1 MKIISNF
8 SNYSSVNFHQIYWMY
23 VRISYTHAIK
33 VLYCARCRTDTVH
46 IAAVGVYIIKYLLPR
61 VVCNYDICGE
71 IMLNQTCVLFALS
84 SLVLQPAQYDCAAHT
99 ARGWRGTDEIY
110 ATRGENWMQSIPL
123 LIIWMVFGFVFEEA
137 MRVSITAQTHTYT
150 SHGWLNNWTYTG
162 RPVELSR
169 ASRTMWLLSATI
181 IQDAF
186 GYGCWV
192 VCLLRLH
199 EQNRIL
205 PDYREPECC

>member
-1 MKIISNF
+1 MWWDYAQPNMCTICIEF
-8 SNYSSVNFHQIYWMY
+8 
-23 VRISYTHAIK
+23 T
-33 VLYCARCRTDTVH
+33 CAATRTIRLCRTYGS
-46 IAAVGVYIIKYLLPR
+46 GVKG
-61 VVCNYDICGE
+61 D
-71 IMLNQTCVLFALS
+71 
-84 SLVLQPAQYDCAAHT
+84 
-99 ARGWRGTDEIY
+99 TDEIY

-192 VCLLRLH
+192 GCLLRLH